1 MQSCKYLLA
10 PSSSLVTSILGLFCR
25 ETQGARE
32 RLLQNSKAVIHTKTT
47 RPVYKQEKSRKTRS
61 SVDWDSG
68 RRKSGLTY
76 GRKKRRGYIKVM
88 DELNPWHSHPDP
100 EDELAY
106 MYGQQEEHAG
116 MQHHFAEPQQYYT
129 PPPPMA
135 PPPNPMHPS
144 HPHPASSSFPGFGV
158 PSLPSLPFGALAVKS
173 EPGQPSSSSSIFSFG
188 GQPPST
194 LNFSGGDW
202 PDPDGIEAAVQVQQ
216 QAPERRSRAHWNTQE
231 HVIAERKRREKMQQQ
246 FVALATIVPDLTK
259 TDKISLL
266 GSTIEYVKQLEEK
279 VKTLERQN
287 MRRTSEPTVFE
298 SKCRISTDSSDASSS
313 RESTFGAGR
322 FSPTV
327 EASIHGDTILL
338 KICCKERRGVL
349 VTLISE
355 LENQGLSIINTS
367 VLPFTD
373 SCLNI
378 TITAKIGEGFSTT
391 VELVADLTTAL
402 RGFST

>member
-1 MQSCKYLLA
+1 
-10 PSSSLVTSILGLFCR
+10 
-25 ETQGARE
+25 
-32 RLLQNSKAVIHTKTT
+32 
-47 RPVYKQEKSRKTRS
+47 
-61 SVDWDSG
+61 
-68 RRKSGLTY
+68 
-76 GRKKRRGYIKVM
+76 M
-88 DELNPWHSHPDP
+88 DELNQWHSQHPDP
-100 EDELAY
+100 ADELAY

-116 MQHHFAEPQQYYT
+116 MQQHFAERLPEHQQYYMPPPP
-129 PPPPMA
+129 PPPPMTA
-135 PPPNPMHPS
+135 PPNPIHPP
-144 HPHPASSSFPGFGV
+144 HPHQSSSSFPGFGN
-158 PSLPSLPFGALAVKS
+158 PAFPGLPFGVKS

-194 LNFSGGDW
+194 TLNFSGGDW
-202 PDPDGIEAAVQVQQ
+202 PDGGVEAAVQQPP
-216 QAPERRSRAHWNTQE
+216 PERRSRAHWNTQE

-279 VKTLERQN
+279 VKTLEGQN
-287 MRRTSEPTVFE
+287 ARRTSEPPTIFE
-298 SKCRISTDSSDASSS
+298 SKCRISTDSSDASG
-313 RESTFGAGR
+313 ESTFGAGG

-327 EASIHGDTILL
+327 EASVHGDTILL
-338 KICCKERRGVL
+338 KICCMERRGVL

-378 TITAKIGEGFSTT
+378 TITAKVGDGFSTT
-391 VELVADLTTAL
+391 IDLVTNLTAAL
-402 RGFST
+402 RGFNT